1 MTTYSMAKKKKEETK
16 RIIFDDLSKRHAEL
30 KIRLQYDSLT
40 QAEFFRSFITGYLNK
55 DSRIMA
61 YIDNYKQENQ
71 KKYSKRKA
79 KIRKDD
85 KEKGDD
91 LLHKF
96 GIEDVELENIFD
108 LIEEEFPDL

>member
-1 MTTYSMAKKKKEETK
+1 M
-16 RIIFDDLSKRHAEL
+16 
-30 KIRLQYDSLT
+30 T
-40 QAEFFRSFITGYLNK
+40 QAEFFRSFITGYLSK
-55 DSRIMA
+55 DQRIIS
-61 YIDNYKQENQ
+61 YLESYREQNQ

-85 KEKGDD
+85 NKKGED

>member
-1 MTTYSMAKKKKEETK
+1 MAKKKKEETK
-16 RIIFDDLSKRHAEL
+16 RIIFDDSSKRHAEL
-30 KIRLQYDSLT
+30 KIRLQYDSMT

-55 DSRIMA
+55 DSRVLS
-61 YIDNYKQENQ
+61 YLDSYKEQSQ
-71 KKYSKRKA
+71 KKYSKRNA

-85 KEKGDD
+85 VKKGED

-96 GIEDVELENIFD
+96 GIEDGELENIFD

>member
-1 MTTYSMAKKKKEETK
+1 MSKKKKEETK
-16 RIIFDDLSKRHAEL
+16 RIIFDDSSKRHADL
-30 KIRLQYDSLT
+30 KIRLQYDSMT

-55 DSRIMA
+55 DSRILS
-61 YIDNYKQENQ
+61 YLDSYRQENK
-71 KKYSKRKA
+71 KKYSKRNA

-85 KEKGDD
+85 VKKGED

-96 GIEDVELENIFD
+96 GIEDGELENIFD